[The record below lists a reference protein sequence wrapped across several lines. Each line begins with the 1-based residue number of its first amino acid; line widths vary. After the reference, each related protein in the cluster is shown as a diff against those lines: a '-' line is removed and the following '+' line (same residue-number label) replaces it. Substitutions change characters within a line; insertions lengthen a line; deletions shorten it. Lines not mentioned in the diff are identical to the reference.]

1 MSLWYT
7 ANGIRV
13 RNLIQ
18 LQFNFLSRFLLFIND
33 DAKTIWR
40 YARAQMMGVLHL
52 RSLLSL
58 SLSLSGSL
66 SSMMVL
72 FQIGSMDGNR
82 KKCTSPRSKQ
92 EQHKWKSIKIL
103 CVWKWSLNFIINCF
117 LQRPEKCLFD
127 VIPTTILIA
136 FKFEPS
142 HQFVFAVHGK
152 YCALRFSAY

>member
-58 SLSLSGSL
+58 SLSL
-66 SSMMVL
+66 VL
-72 FQIGSMDGNR
+72 FHRWWSCFKLDQWMGTEKSAHHQDQNR
-82 KKCTSPRSKQ
+82 NNTNA
-92 EQHKWKSIKIL
+92 KSIKIL